1 MNRRLLILLA
11 ALAACSKTSPTG
23 PKLHDPTALIT
34 NGSAD
39 PVIWTW
45 FDGDTISGRDSVP
58 AGAVRCEQFTAQADS
73 ARFQM
78 ADSVRIKANNGGGWY
93 TYDSNWFDPTAR
105 PAWVITIT
113 GDADIVADT
122 TAAPC

>member
-1 MNRRLLILLA
+1 MTRRLLVLLV
-11 ALAACSKTSPTG
+11 ALAACSKASPTG
-23 PKLHDPTALIT
+23 PKLHDPTALIS

-45 FDGDTISGRDSVP
+45 FDGQAISGRDSIP
-58 AGAVRCEQFTAQADS
+58 AGAAHCEMFTAMADS

-78 ADSVRIKANNGGGWY
+78 ADSVRIKAAGSGWY
-93 TYDSNWFDPTAR
+93 TYDSNWFDPTSR